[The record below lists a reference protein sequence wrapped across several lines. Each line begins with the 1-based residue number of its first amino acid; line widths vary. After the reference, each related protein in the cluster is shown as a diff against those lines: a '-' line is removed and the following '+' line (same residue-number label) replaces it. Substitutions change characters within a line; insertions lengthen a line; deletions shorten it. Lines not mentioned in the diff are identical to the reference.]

1 MTKKTQNTVNG
12 YSLKDRKLR
21 RWIYLHN
28 CTLPYVA
35 RKMGID
41 KEELK
46 RKLYA
51 KEPFNKAQIRAFI
64 YLVGAE
70 EAIEIIYFPTIE
82 EKEEVKKKV
91 FGNKN
96 KEENDEQSQKTE

>member
-1 MTKKTQNTVNG
+1 MTENQSKATRG

-28 CTLPYVA
+28 RTLPYVA
-35 RKMGID
+35 RNMGMD
-41 KEELK
+41 KDELK
-46 RKLYA
+46 RKLYG
-51 KEPFNKAQIRAFI
+51 KELFNKAQIRALI

-70 EAIEIIYFPTIE
+70 EAIEIIYFPTIQ

-96 KEENDEQSQKTE
+96 KEKNDERSQKTE

>member
-1 MTKKTQNTVNG
+1 MTEKAQKTVNG

-28 CTLPYVA
+28 RTLPYVA
-35 RKMGID
+35 REMGID

-51 KEPFNKAQIRAFI
+51 KEPFNEAQIRAFV

-70 EAIEIIYFPTIE
+70 EAIEIIYFPTIQ
-82 EKEEVKKKV
+82 EKEEIKRKV
-91 FGNKN
+91 FGNKR
-96 KEENDEQSQKTE
+96 EEESNGRSKTTE

>member
-1 MTKKTQNTVNG
+1 MTEKAQKAVIG

-21 RWIYLHN
+21 KWIYLHN
-28 CTLPYVA
+28 RTLPYVA

-41 KEELK
+41 KDELK

-51 KEPFNKAQIRAFI
+51 KELFNKAQIRALI

-70 EAIEIIYFPTIE
+70 EAIEIIYFPTIR

-91 FGNKN
+91 FGKK
-96 KEENDEQSQKTE
+96 KEEGNGRSKATE